1 MFIVH
6 RRKIF
11 YLISGTLVLAS
22 IVATILWGLNLGI
35 DFKGG
40 SLMEIQFIKNR
51 PANSDLQAVLNPLNL
66 GETTIQP
73 SAEKDMIIRTLT
85 INEEVHQKVLT
96 AIKAKYEIEEL
107 KFESVGPAIGNELK
121 RKAIISV
128 ILGELF
134 MIIYLS
140 WAFRKTS
147 FVVKSYKYGILAAVT
162 LLHDLTIVTGL
173 FAVLGHFFG
182 IEVGITFVAAL
193 LTILGY
199 SVNDTIVVYDRI
211 RENLLRLKEKE
222 SFEQLVDRSLKQTI
236 ARSINTTLTVLISIA
251 AVLIFGGESIRYFM
265 LALFVGVASGA
276 YSSFLA
282 SFLLVSW
289 ELKDQK

>member
-11 YLISGTLVLAS
+11 YLISGILVLIS
-22 IVATILWGLNLGI
+22 ILATIFWGLKFGI

-40 SLMEIQFIKNR
+40 TLLEIQFVKDR
-51 PANSDLQAVLNPLNL
+51 PTNSDVQNILNEFNL

-85 INEEVHQKVLT
+85 MDEAMHQKIIN

-107 KFESVGPAIGNELK
+107 RFESIGPAIGQELK
-121 RKAIISV
+121 RKAVFSV

-147 FVVKSYKYGILAAVT
+147 FVVKSYKYGILAAT
-162 LLHDLTIVTGL
+162 SLLHDIIIVIGL
-173 FAVLGHFFG
+173 FAILGHFFNVE
-182 IEVGITFVAAL
+182 IGITFVAAI

-211 RENLLRLKEKE
+211 RENLLRLKERE

-236 ARSINTTLTVLISIA
+236 ARSINTTLTVLICIA
-251 AVLIFGGESIRYFM
+251 AVLIFGGASIRYFM

-282 SFLLVSW
+282 AFMLVSW
-289 ELKDQK
+289 EIKGKN

>member
-1 MFIVH
+1 MV
-6 RRKIF
+6 
-11 YLISGTLVLAS
+11 LISIL
-22 IVATILWGLNLGI
+22 ATIFWGLKLSI

-40 SLMEIQFIKNR
+40 SLLEIQFIKDR
-51 PANSDLQAVLNPLNL
+51 PANSDIQNILNGFSL
-66 GETTIQP
+66 GDPTIQP

-85 INEEVHQKVLT
+85 MDEAMHQKIIN

-107 KFESVGPAIGNELK
+107 RFESVGPAIGQELK
-121 RKAIISV
+121 KKAISSI

-147 FVVKSYKYGILAAVT
+147 FVVKSYKYGVLAALS

-173 FAVLGHFFG
+173 FAILGHFFG
-182 IEVGITFVAAL
+182 IEVGLTFVAAL

-199 SVNDTIVVYDRI
+199 SVNDTIVIYDRI
-211 RENLLRLKEKE
+211 RENLLRLKERE

-282 SFLLVSW
+282 AFMLVSW

>member
-1 MFIVH
+1 M
-6 RRKIF
+6 
-11 YLISGTLVLAS
+11 SGTLVLISVLA
-22 IVATILWGLNLGI
+22 IIFWGLNFGI

-40 SLMEIQFIKNR
+40 SLMEIQFIKDR
-51 PANSDLQAVLNPLNL
+51 PANSDLQAILNPFNL

-85 INEEVHQKVLT
+85 MNEDVHQKVIT

-107 KFESVGPAIGNELK
+107 KFESVGPAIGQELK
-121 RKAIISV
+121 RKAIVSV

-147 FVVKSYKYGILAAVT
+147 FVVKSYKYGILAALS

-173 FAVLGHFFG
+173 FAILGHFFG
-182 IEVGITFVAAL
+182 VEVGITFVAAL

-199 SVNDTIVVYDRI
+199 SVNDTIVIYDRI
-211 RENLLRLKEKE
+211 RENLLRLKERE

>member
-11 YLISGTLVLAS
+11 YFISGTLVLIS
-22 IVATILWGLNLGI
+22 VVATILWGLKFGI
-35 DFKGG
+35 DFNGG
-40 SLMEIQFIKNR
+40 SLMEIQFKNDR
-51 PANSDLQAVLNPLNL
+51 PQNSEIQNILNSFNL
-66 GETTIQP
+66 GETVIQP
-73 SAEKDMIIRTLT
+73 SAEKDMIIRMLAIDETT
-85 INEEVHQKVLT
+85 HQNVIG
-96 AIKAKYEIEEL
+96 AIKAKYEIDEL
-107 KFESVGPAIGNELK
+107 RFESIGPAIGKELK
-121 RKAIISV
+121 GKAILSV

-147 FVVKSYKYGILAAVT
+147 FVVKSYKYGILAAT
-162 LLHDLTIVTGL
+162 SLLHDILIVVGL
-173 FAVLGHFFG
+173 FAILGHFFN

-211 RENLLRLKEKE
+211 RENLLRLKERK
-222 SFEQLVDRSLKQTI
+222 SFEELVDESLKQTI

-251 AVLIFGGESIRYFM
+251 AVLIFGGASVRYFM

-282 SFLLVSW
+282 AFMLISW
-289 ELKDQK
+289 EFKRQK

>member
-1 MFIVH
+1 
-6 RRKIF
+6 
-11 YLISGTLVLAS
+11 L
-22 IVATILWGLNLGI
+22 ATIFWGLKFGI

-40 SLMEIQFIKNR
+40 SLLEIQFIKDR
-51 PANSDLQAVLNPLNL
+51 PANSDIQNILNEFNL
-66 GETTIQP
+66 GETTIQS

-85 INEEVHQKVLT
+85 ITEEVHQKIIN

-107 KFESVGPAIGNELK
+107 TFESVGPAIGQELK

-134 MIIYLS
+134 MIVYLS

-147 FVVKSYKYGILAAVT
+147 FVVKSYKYGILAALS
-162 LLHDLTIVTGL
+162 LLHDITIVIGL
-173 FAVLGHFFG
+173 FAILGHFFNV
-182 IEVGITFVAAL
+182 EVGITFVAAL

-199 SVNDTIVVYDRI
+199 SVNDTIVVYDRV
-211 RENLLRLKEKE
+211 RENLLRLKERE

-251 AVLIFGGESIRYFM
+251 AVLVFGGVSIRYFM

-282 SFLLVSW
+282 AFMLVSW